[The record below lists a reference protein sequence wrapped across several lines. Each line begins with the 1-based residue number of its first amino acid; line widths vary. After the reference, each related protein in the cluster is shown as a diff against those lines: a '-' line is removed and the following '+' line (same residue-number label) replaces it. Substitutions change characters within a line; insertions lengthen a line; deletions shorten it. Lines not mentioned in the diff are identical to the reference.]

1 MNGVDI
7 LLCIVMLLTVLGGIR
22 RGFLFSFFDLVAWIG
37 ALLLTFWLYPYAAK
51 SLEKFMDP
59 ESLWLL
65 PLAFFLSFLVLRLLT
80 AGFVAWLLGALP
92 GNVHQH
98 AANKAAGA
106 IPGILNGLI
115 YTALLA
121 TFLVLVPLWPGLARS
136 ARNSVLAQQL
146 STPLARIED
155 ALVPALD
162 ETLRRSLGGMN
173 VAPES
178 EKSVKLSFTVK
189 ETEPRPELE
198 QKMLT
203 LINEERSKEGLPSL
217 EADTA
222 LRSLARA
229 YGKEMF
235 RRGYFSHY
243 TPEGKG
249 PFDRMN
255 EAGIH
260 FLTAGE
266 NLSLARTLMMAHIG
280 LMHSTGHRANIL
292 QPSFGRVGI
301 GVIDGGIY
309 GLMICQEFRN

>member
-1 MNGVDI
+1 MNAVDI
-7 LLCIVMLLTVLGGIR
+7 LLCIVVLLAIAGGIR
-22 RGFLFSFFDLVAWIG
+22 RGFLFGFFDLAAWVG
-37 ALLLTFWLYPYAAK
+37 ALLLSFWLYPYAAQVMERFINLG
-51 SLEKFMDP
+51 SAL
-59 ESLWLL
+59 LL
-65 PLAFFLSFLVLRLLT
+65 PLAFFLSFLLLRLLMG
-80 AGFVAWLLGALP
+80 GFVAWLLGALP
-92 GNVHQH
+92 AGVHQNPV
-98 AANKAAGA
+98 NKAAG
-106 IPGILNGLI
+106 ILPGVLKGLI
-115 YTALLA
+115 YAALLA
-121 TFLVLVPLWPGLARS
+121 TFWVLIPLWPGLARS

-146 STPLARIED
+146 STPVARMED
-155 ALVPALD
+155 ALAPALD
-162 ETLRRSLGGMN
+162 ETIRRSLGGMT

-178 EKSVKLSFTVK
+178 EKSVKLPFTVE
-189 ETEPRPELE
+189 ETEPRPKLE
-198 QKMLT
+198 QKMIT
-203 LINEERSKEGLPSL
+203 LINEERGKEGLPAL

-235 RRGYFSHY
+235 RRGYFSHF

-255 EAGIH
+255 DAGIS
-260 FLTAGE
+260 FITAGE

-280 LMHSTGHRANIL
+280 LMHSPGHRANIL